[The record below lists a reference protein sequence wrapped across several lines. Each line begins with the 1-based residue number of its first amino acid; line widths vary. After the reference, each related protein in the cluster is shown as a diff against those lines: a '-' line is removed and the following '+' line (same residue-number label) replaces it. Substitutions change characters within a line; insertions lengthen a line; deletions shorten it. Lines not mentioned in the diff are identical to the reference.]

1 MFPLGTLHTTPHSG
15 QQPQTV
21 EVIDPGLH
29 NFGAGPDFFNAKV
42 RVGGQLWVG
51 NVEIHLRSSDW
62 YRHHHED
69 DPAYNNVILH
79 VVGMKDCEV
88 TAPTPLG
95 RPDRG
100 EETTGHNEET
110 TGHNEELT
118 GGDFGKEGSRILPTL
133 ELPVPPEVEANYR
146 ELLAE
151 EAYPPCYRVIPQL
164 PKLVVH
170 SWMSALT
177 VERLETK
184 TERIMGWLERTTND
198 WEQTFFIILARAFG
212 FGTNADTFERWAA
225 GINPQHICKHR
236 DHLEQVEA
244 FFLGTAGLIDPPPA
258 LPVREGA
265 DTATV
270 ANTAAATAG
279 STSGQPTPFPRREG
293 LGIEREWRFLQ
304 AKFRL
309 TPLPRSAW
317 KMGRLRPQN
326 FPQVRLRQLAE
337 LYHSRRLDFSRVR
350 SAQNVDDL
358 RALLQARTPEY
369 ALSDASID
377 LLIVNA
383 VAPILFAYGRTHHNE
398 TMTERAFA
406 LLESI
411 KPERNFITRSWAKAG
426 ITSQHAADS
435 QALIELR
442 TRYCDRKDC
451 LRCRFGAAYL
461 KKA

>member
-1 MFPLGTLHTTPHSG
+1 MDEIMEQLLHYVWQHRMFPLGTLYTTPS
-15 QQPQTV
+15 PDDEPLEV

-42 RVGGQLWVG
+42 RIGGQLWVG
-51 NVEIHLRSSDW
+51 NVEIHLRASDW
-62 YRHHHED
+62 FRHHHETD
-69 DPAYNNVILH
+69 GAYNNVILH
-79 VVGMKDCEV
+79 VVGLKDCDV
-88 TAPTPLG
+88 TLPSADRPDGQEPLG
-95 RPDRG
+95 AA
-100 EETTGHNEET
+100 
-110 TGHNEELT
+110 
-118 GGDFGKEGSRILPTL
+118 IPTL
-133 ELPVPPEVEANYR
+133 ELQVPPEIEANYR

-164 PKLVVH
+164 SKLVVH

-184 TERIMGWLERTTND
+184 TERVNRWLQHTTGD

-212 FGTNADTFERWAA
+212 FGHNADAFERWA
-225 GINPQHICKHR
+225 GDINPQHICKHR

-244 FFLGTAGLIDPPPA
+244 FFLGQAGLLPQTDDDAALLLQREWKFLKAKFALTPPPH
-258 LPVREGA
+258 A
-265 DTATV
+265 DA
-270 ANTAAATAG
+270 ANPYG
-279 STSGQPTPFPRREG
+279 
-293 LGIEREWRFLQ
+293 
-304 AKFRL
+304 
-309 TPLPRSAW
+309 W
-317 KMGRLRPQN
+317 KLGRLRPQN

-337 LYHSRRLDFSRVR
+337 LYHSRRLDFSRIR
-350 SAQNVDDL
+350 STKDVDEL
-358 RALLQARTPEY
+358 RRLLTAKSPDY
-369 ALSDASID
+369 SLSAASVD
-377 LLIVNA
+377 LLIINA
-383 VAPILFAYGRTHHNE
+383 VAPILFAYGRSHQDE
-398 TMTERAFA
+398 ALTEYAFT

-411 KPERNFITRSWAKAG
+411 KPEHNFITRSWAKAG

>member
-1 MFPLGTLHTTPHSG
+1 MDEIMEKLLHYVWQHRMFPLGTLYSTPPRG
-15 QQPQTV
+15 EEPLEI

-42 RVGGQLWVG
+42 RIGSQLWVG
-51 NVEIHLRSSDW
+51 NVEIHLRATDW
-62 YRHHHED
+62 FRHHHETD
-69 DPAYNNVILH
+69 EAYSNVILH
-79 VVGMKDCEV
+79 VVGLKDCEV
-88 TAPTPLG
+88 TAPG
-95 RPDRG
+95 S
-100 EETTGHNEET
+100 ETT
-110 TGHNEELT
+110 
-118 GGDFGKEGSRILPTL
+118 IPAL
-133 ELPVPPEVEANYR
+133 ELQVPPEVEANYR

-184 TERIMGWLERTTND
+184 TERIDRWLKHTTND
-198 WEQTFFIILARAFG
+198 WEQTFFIVLARAFG
-212 FGTNADTFERWAA
+212 FGHNADTFERWAA
-225 GINPQHICKHR
+225 AINPQHICKHR
-236 DHLEQVEA
+236 DNLEQVEA
-244 FFLGTAGLIDPPPA
+244 FFLGTAGL
-258 LPVREGA
+258 LREEVG
-265 DTATV
+265 
-270 ANTAAATAG
+270 G
-279 STSGQPTPFPRREG
+279 KREEVG
-293 LGIEREWRFLQ
+293 EREWRFLQ
-304 AKFRL
+304 AKFGL

-350 SAQNVDDL
+350 SAKSIDEL
-358 RALLQARTPEY
+358 RALLTAKTEDYTLSQA
-369 ALSDASID
+369 SVD
-377 LLIVNA
+377 LLIINA
-383 VAPILFAYGRTHHNE
+383 VAPILFAYSRHRGDE
-398 TMTERAFA
+398 ALTERAFE
-406 LLESI
+406 LLEAI
-411 KPERNFITRSWAKAG
+411 KPESNFITRSWAKAG

-461 KKA
+461 KKGNTRLEEGQA